1 MKTVITVAI
10 SGKTFTIE
18 QDAYE
23 MLKKYL
29 TAFREKSS
37 LGIQPQSVMADV
49 EARLS
54 DIFSAQLGGIRDV
67 VDTEMVGGAIAQLGM
82 PDGTMYTPDE
92 SFENYGRSSS
102 IAEPQRRKLY
112 RDLSNG
118 SLGGVC
124 AGLGHYFNIDKVIFR
139 VAFVL
144 LFFAGLSG
152 LPIYIISWIVI
163 PKAVTP
169 KEKCEMMGLPLTP
182 ENISKFSTAYGR
194 N

>member
-37 LGIQPQSVMADV
+37 LGIQPPSVMADV

-67 VDTEMVGGAIAQLGM
+67 VDTGMVGGAIAQLGM
-82 PDGTMYTPDE
+82 PDGTMYTPDGASE
-92 SFENYGRSSS
+92 DFDKSSV
-102 IAEPQRRKLY
+102 IAEQQTKRLY
-112 RDLSNG
+112 RDVAGG

-124 AGLGHYFNIDKVIFR
+124 AGLGHYFNVDKVIFR
-139 VAFVL
+139 ILFVL
-144 LFFAGLSG
+144 LVLAWASG
-152 LPIYIISWIVI
+152 LLVYIICWLVI

-182 ENISKFSTAYGR
+182 ENISKFSTGYGR
-194 N
+194 K